1 MSNVHFKQNQ
11 QRSGSS
17 KVSESSRL
25 IHQYQ
30 VTSEIDS
37 RFDFNPVPANSPEK
51 VGWLS
56 NIHPILTNDIDTET
70 GEINSMNGVSGV
82 DLYWLDIEGGYYKTS
97 HFFKPYLFVLLN
109 ENINSLL
116 AENIDKVFNGCEQFL
131 KRDISGIQELKI
143 MDREDLKMDNHLTG
157 LQRKMI
163 KISFGSELE
172 MNQARFRLNRLIASN
187 VSNFGDNGHINS
199 TKPED
204 FIVDIREYDVPF
216 HTRVMIDI
224 DLRVGKWFTY
234 KNGTYTP
241 YNDRQTFPD
250 PVVLAFDIETA
261 KAPLKFPDAE
271 YDPIMMIS
279 YMIDGEGFLIT
290 NREIISKDI
299 DDFEYTP
306 KPELKG
312 DFTIFNEDDEKAMIL
327 RFFEHIQD
335 VKPTIIATYNG
346 DFFDWPYLDKR
357 ATINEVSMYEEI
369 GFRLDKQT
377 DTYNSSYCCHM
388 DCFAWV
394 NRDSYLPQGSRG
406 LKAVTRLKLGYD
418 PLELDPELMTP
429 YAYEQPQKLSE
440 YSVSDAVATYY
451 LYMKYVHPFIFSL
464 CTIIPLNPDETL
476 RKGTGTLCEMLLMVE
491 AYKGNIV
498 FPNKYKAPVEKFY
511 DGHLLLNETYSGG
524 KVLAVESGV
533 FRSDL
538 EYDFNIDPATI
549 QQFID
554 DIPQIIKFFVTEEC
568 SADFDKVTNL
578 DEVKDQITEKLNDL
592 INTPKRFEKPLIYH
606 IDVASMYPNIMITN
620 RLQPDSMKTEHD
632 CAKCDFNSIDKTC
645 DRRLEW
651 KWRGDYLPA
660 GQEDYGMIR
669 KQLQQETFSIPN
681 PDRYAKLKKIPG
693 TWDDLSHER
702 QVEEIKKRLTEFSV
716 KSYKK
721 NRIVKETVRES
732 IVCQRENPFY
742 ASTVREFRD
751 RRYHF
756 KGLAKKEFQNYRKIP
771 ADQKDLRDET
781 MKKHVLNDSL
791 QLAHKVILNSFYGY
805 VMRKGS
811 RWYSMEMGG
820 ITCYTGSKIITMAN
834 GVITKI
840 GRPLELDTD
849 GIWCIL
855 PSSFPEDYKIK
866 LENGKTLTMPFIGS
880 LMNERVYK
888 NFTNEQYHTADNQVT
903 SENSILFE
911 VDGPYKA
918 MILPSSQKEGEGIK
932 KRYAVFDENDKLVE
946 LKGFELKRRGELQL
960 VKNFQNDLFK
970 QFLKGETLEECY
982 KEVAK
987 VADRWLDIVFNKGS
1001 NLEDEDLIELICEN
1015 KSMAKPLLEYGDL
1028 KSTSI
1033 TTAKRLG
1040 EFLGEETVKDKGLQV
1055 KYIIA
1060 SKPAGSKTTERAVP
1074 VAIFS
1079 HEDPAI
1085 KERFLKKWLKDNALQ
1100 SLDPRDIIDW
1110 EYYKERLSATIKKI
1124 ITIPAA
1130 LQKVDNPVPRVE
1142 HPDWLNRQIA
1152 ARKYKQTTVTDF
1164 FNLSKKEADIEDIG
1178 NRSIALNDRKRK
1190 ISDTDIQENML
1201 TGEKQSDK
1209 EMFDIKKCPN
1219 PMTNYSEFLKFNK
1232 EMWIHQEKQRQ
1243 AKKTLFGKKINLKQK
1258 SLPFNSKQ
1266 TKTTSGLAENLNQW
1280 IVLDYKS
1287 DPKNRNVT
1295 TATICT
1301 GNKLNNIKIKTPK
1314 HFYFVSDN
1322 KHLTKEN
1329 LHDDDL
1335 FTLKLSEKI
1344 YADAVDNEYL
1354 YEVTT
1359 THEHFD
1365 NMIDDSKS
1373 FIHKYRLLETE
1384 LGSIDRLIMILGGAI
1399 RCKNLKI
1406 MNNGLRHGFEIE
1418 DLDSVESVSLQLS
1431 NNSKGITDVGYSLP
1445 GVDLININF
1454 SKTTLGYT
1462 TLSIMYEFTDE
1473 FGDLTKTLKVFVL
1486 KPSDTS
1492 NPLNSG
1498 VFKNKFA
1505 NEEFL
1510 ELEIIE
1516 QTASTRQFFNSVNK
1530 FLTEILADVTNNVL
1544 FMLNDNT
1551 LIDKLKPINGKY
1563 PIIITSMINKPVKV
1577 SLQNY
1582 TNKLANIVYKS
1593 NKHYIDHYKSLC
1605 DIAFLNK
1612 LPLTKLTDDVKIMD
1626 YMLGQKMLSQNFV
1639 LDWNNDRKRE
1649 REYVSN
1655 SSKMKSDEI
1664 LYPGVYSQV
1673 TVKIR
1678 VKNQLLNTI
1687 LTSNMLLNDVD
1698 LSTQDDIN
1706 SKVLQQLSM
1715 FRQMVKD
1722 IYNSEHNYTLL
1733 NLLEPWLYSTRS
1745 NLTTDSLL
1753 KIINQLVSKSRSVLK
1768 KQIAKDCRLLY
1779 FASEKEKSS
1788 DIDCMISIE
1797 NRFDIKNSI
1806 TFTNYI
1812 LSNLST
1818 ENPLL
1823 SFILPVPLK
1832 IYDLLILKNMD
1843 HYMGR
1848 HIKDKDG
1855 IPIQS
1860 QPIKNFKGISEDE
1873 MEYAIDFKW
1882 ISKSLL
1888 PEIYKKEFENWVL
1901 IIFDCLLKRKTENDN
1916 NVDGYVKMFAKE
1928 LFERIERLWHRQM
1941 EFIINP
1947 EMSSQYQINKLPGL
1961 SLKMGSNNTANGASR
1976 LKNVLND
1983 PLINMC
1989 NLLNE
1994 MITLNAEDLEAR
2006 KLRKAVLSIF
2016 EIKEFAL
2023 EGQPLNLSV
2032 FNIGELICNHC
2043 FQYQEI
2049 TNKTVI
2055 ENNKA
2060 NEIGSVCCTDC
2071 KKKFETEVIVNLL
2084 ISKAHVLIAE
2094 YNEQDLRC
2102 MKCGTIK
2109 EDLMSMHCE
2118 CSGFYKLADDENIH
2132 NKMKLLS
2139 DCGDFLNLNIKSVL
2153 ENMM

>member
-1 MSNVHFKQNQ
+1 MSNVHFKSNQ
-11 QRSGSS
+11 RNSGSS

-30 VTSEIDS
+30 VTSDLDS
-37 RFDFNPVPANSPEK
+37 KFEFNPVPTNSTEK

-56 NIHPILTNDIDTET
+56 NIHPILANDIDSET
-70 GEINSMNGVSGV
+70 GEMNSMNGVSGV
-82 DLYWLDIEGGYYKTS
+82 DLYWLDIEGGYYKTT

-116 AENIDKVFNGCEQFL
+116 AENVDKVFNGCEQFL
-131 KRDISGIQELKI
+131 KREISGIQDLKI
-143 MDREDLKMDNHLTG
+143 MDREDLKMDNHLIG

-163 KISFGSELE
+163 KISFNSELE

-187 VSNFGDNGHINS
+187 IANYGENGHINS
-199 TKPED
+199 TLPED
-204 FIVDIREYDVPF
+204 FITDIREYDVPF

-312 DFTIFNEDDEKAMIL
+312 DFTIFNEEDEKAMIL

-369 GFRLDKQT
+369 GFRLDKQS
-377 DTYNSSYCCHM
+377 DTYTSSYCCHM

-538 EYDFNIDPATI
+538 MYDFNIDPTTV
-549 QQFID
+549 QQFIN
-554 DIPQIIKFFVTEEC
+554 DIPDIIKFFVTQEC
-568 SADFDKVTNL
+568 NTDFDQVTNL
-578 DEVKDQITEKLNDL
+578 DEVKEQITVKLNDL
-592 INTPKRFEKPLIYH
+592 IENPKRFEKPLIYH

-702 QVEEIKKRLTEFSV
+702 QVEEIKKRLTEYSV

-756 KGLAKKEFQNYRKIP
+756 KGLAKKEFQNYKKIP

-781 MKKHVLNDSL
+781 LKKHVLNDSL

-866 LENGKTLTMPFIGS
+866 LENGKSLTMPFIGS

-888 NFTNEQYHTADNQVT
+888 NFTNDQYHTADNRVT

-970 QFLKGETLEECY
+970 QFLKGDTLEECY

-1060 SKPAGSKTTERAVP
+1060 NKPAGSKTTERAIP

-1079 HEDPAI
+1079 HEDPVL
-1085 KERFLKKWLKDNALQ
+1085 KERFLKKWLKDNNLQ

-1110 EYYKERLSATIKKI
+1110 EYYKERLSATIQKI

-1130 LQKVDNPVPRVE
+1130 LQKVDNPVPRVD

-1164 FNLSKKEADIEDIG
+1164 FNTFKKNDDIEDIT
-1178 NRSIALNDRKRK
+1178 NRNSALSDRKRK
-1190 ISDTDIQENML
+1190 ISDSDIEQNML
-1201 TGEKQSDK
+1201 TGSK
-1209 EMFDIKKCPN
+1209 EIESELFDIKKCPN
-1219 PMTNYSEFLKFNK
+1219 PMTNYSEFLQYNK
-1232 EMWIHQEKQRQ
+1232 KMWIYQEKQRQ
-1243 AKKTLFGKKINLKQK
+1243 AKKTLFGKKMHLKQK
-1258 SLPFNSKQ
+1258 ALPFRSKQ
-1266 TKTTSGLAENLNQW
+1266 AKITSGLADNMNQW
-1280 IVLDYKS
+1280 IVLGYKP
-1287 DPKNRNVT
+1287 DPKDRNVT
-1295 TATICT
+1295 IATICA
-1301 GNKLNNIKIKTPK
+1301 GDKLNNIKIKTPK
-1314 HFYFVSDN
+1314 HFYFISDN
-1322 KHLTKEN
+1322 KNLTKESLNDDN
-1329 LHDDDL
+1329 LL
-1335 FTLKLSEKI
+1335 TLKLCEKI
-1344 YADAVDNEYL
+1344 YPDGLDNEYL
-1354 YEVTT
+1354 YEVET

-1365 NMIDDSKS
+1365 HLMDQSKS
-1373 FIHKYRLLETE
+1373 FVHKYVLLEHRLNTV
-1384 LGSIDRLIMILGGAI
+1384 DRLIMVLGGAI

-1406 MNNGLRHGFEIE
+1406 MNNGLRHGFAIE
-1418 DLDSVESVSLQLS
+1418 DLDSVDSVSQQLS
-1431 NNSKGITDVGYSLP
+1431 NTSKGITEVGFPLP
-1445 GVDLININF
+1445 NLDIINIIF
-1454 SKTTLGYT
+1454 SKTTLGYSI
-1462 TLSIMYEFTDE
+1462 LSVMFQYFDE
-1473 FGDLTKTLKVFVL
+1473 FGELKKSLKLFAL
-1486 KPSDTS
+1486 KPSEGS
-1492 NPLNSG
+1492 NALNSS
-1498 VFKNKFA
+1498 VFKSKFA
-1505 NEEFL
+1505 DDNQLEF
-1510 ELEIIE
+1510 EIAE
-1516 QTASTRQFFNSVNK
+1516 QTHSSKQLFNAVNK
-1530 FLTEILADVTNNVL
+1530 YLSEILADFSSNSI
-1544 FMLNDNT
+1544 FMINDGSI
-1551 LIDKLKPINGKY
+1551 LKKLKPIYGKY
-1563 PIIITSMINKPVKV
+1563 PVIKTSRINKSVKV

-1582 TNKLANIVYKS
+1582 SNKLANIVYKA
-1593 NKHYIDHYKSLC
+1593 NQNYINQYKALC
-1605 DIAFLNK
+1605 DVSFLNK
-1612 LPLTKLTDDVKIMD
+1612 LPITELNDDVKIMD
-1626 YMLGQKMLSQNFV
+1626 YILGQRLLSQNFV
-1639 LDWNNDRKRE
+1639 LDWDNDRKRE
-1649 REYVSN
+1649 HEYVSH
-1655 SSKMKSDEI
+1655 SSKLKHDEI
-1664 LYPGVYSQV
+1664 FYPGIYSQV
-1673 TVKIR
+1673 TVKITI
-1678 VKNQLLNTI
+1678 KNQLLNAI
-1687 LTSNMLLNDVD
+1687 LTSNMLLNDID
-1698 LSTQDDIN
+1698 LSTQGDIN
-1706 SKVLQQLSM
+1706 HKVLQQLSL

-1733 NLLEPWLYSTRS
+1733 NLLEPWLYSIRS
-1745 NLTTDSLL
+1745 SLTTDSLL
-1753 KIINQLVSKSRSVLK
+1753 KIINQLLIKSKNVLK

-1779 FASEKEKSS
+1779 FSSEKEKSS

-1812 LSNLST
+1812 LTNLSA

-1823 SFILPVPLK
+1823 SFILPVPLR
-1832 IYDLLILKNMD
+1832 IYDLLIFKDMD
-1843 HYMGR
+1843 HYMG
-1848 HIKDKDG
+1848 HYIKDKDG
-1855 IPIQS
+1855 VPIQS
-1860 QPIKNFKGISEDE
+1860 QAVKNFKGITDEE

-1882 ISKSLL
+1882 VSKTIL
-1888 PEIYKKEFENWVL
+1888 PDIYTKEFESWAL
-1901 IIFDCLLKRKTENDN
+1901 IILDCLLKRKQENN
-1916 NVDGYVKMFAKE
+1916 NKIDGYIKMFAKE
-1928 LFERIERLWHRQM
+1928 MFERVERLWHRQM
-1941 EFIINP
+1941 ESILNP
-1947 EMSSQYQINKLPGL
+1947 EISSQYEINNLPGL
-1961 SLKMGSNNTANGASR
+1961 SLKSGVSNSTNK
-1976 LKNVLND
+1976 LKSVMND
-1983 PLINMC
+1983 PLISMC

-1994 MITLNAEDLEAR
+1994 MITLNSEDMEAR
-2006 KLRKAVLSIF
+2006 KLRKAILSIF
-2016 EIKEFAL
+2016 EIKEFAV
-2023 EGQPLNLSV
+2023 EGQPFNLSV
-2032 FNIGELICNHC
+2032 FSIGELICSHC
-2043 FQYQEI
+2043 FHYQEI
-2049 TNKTVI
+2049 TNKTII
-2055 ENNKA
+2055 ENRSDS
-2060 NEIGSVCCTDC
+2060 EVGSVCCSDC
-2071 KKKFETEVIVNLL
+2071 KKKFETEVVVNLL
-2084 ISKAHVLIAE
+2084 ISKGHSLIAE

-2102 MKCGTIK
+2102 MKCGSIK

-2118 CSGFYKLADDENIH
+2118 CSGFYKLAGDDSLH
-2132 NKMKLLS
+2132 SSMKLLS
-2139 DCGDFLNLNIKSVL
+2139 DCGDVLNLNIKGVL
-2153 ENMM
+2153 ESML

>member
-1 MSNVHFKQNQ
+1 MSNVHFKSNQ
-11 QRSGSS
+11 RNSGSS

-30 VTSEIDS
+30 VTSELDS
-37 RFDFNPVPANSPEK
+37 KFDFNPVPTNSTEK

-56 NIHPILTNDIDTET
+56 NIHPILANDIDPET
-70 GEINSMNGVSGV
+70 GEMNSLNGVSGV
-82 DLYWLDIEGGYYKTS
+82 DLYWLDIEGGYYKTT

-116 AENIDKVFNGCEQFL
+116 AENVDKVFNGCEQFL
-131 KRDISGIQELKI
+131 KKEISGIVDLKI
-143 MDREDLKMDNHLTG
+143 MDREDLKMDNHLIG
-157 LQRKMI
+157 LKRKMI
-163 KISFGSELE
+163 KISFNSELE

-187 VSNFGDNGHINS
+187 IANYGENGHINS
-199 TKPED
+199 TLPED
-204 FIVDIREYDVPF
+204 FITDIREYDVPF

-312 DFTIFNEDDEKAMIL
+312 DFTIFNEEDEKSMIL

-357 ATINEVSMYEEI
+357 ATINEISMYEEI
-369 GFRLDKQT
+369 GFRLDKQS

-538 EYDFNIDPATI
+538 KYDFNIDPATV
-549 QQFID
+549 QQFIH
-554 DIPQIIKFFVTEEC
+554 DIPDIINFFVTQEC
-568 SADFDKVTNL
+568 SADFEQVTNL
-578 DEVKDQITEKLNDL
+578 NEVKEQITAKLNDL
-592 INTPKRFEKPLIYH
+592 IQNPKRFEKPLIYH

-702 QVEEIKKRLTEFSV
+702 QVEEIKKRLTEYSV

-756 KGLAKKEFQNYRKIP
+756 KGLAKKEFQNFKKIP
-771 ADQKDLRDET
+771 AEQKELRDET
-781 MKKHVLNDSL
+781 LKKHVLNDSL

-866 LENGKTLTMPFIGS
+866 LDNGKTLTMPFIGS

-888 NFTNEQYHTADNQVT
+888 NFTNNQYHTPDNRVT

-970 QFLKGETLEECY
+970 QFLKGDTLEDCY

-1015 KSMAKPLLEYGDL
+1015 KSMAKPLMEYGDL

-1060 SKPAGSKTTERAVP
+1060 NKPAGSKTTERAIP

-1079 HEDPAI
+1079 HEDPVI
-1085 KERFLKKWLKDNALQ
+1085 KERFLKRWLKDNNLQ

-1110 EYYKERLSATIKKI
+1110 EYYKERLSATIQKI

-1130 LQKVDNPVPRVE
+1130 LQKVDNPVPRVD

-1164 FNLSKKEADIEDIG
+1164 FNTFKKNDDIEDISTR
-1178 NRSIALNDRKRK
+1178 NSALSDRKRK
-1190 ISDTDIQENML
+1190 ISDTDIEQNVLTSSKDVENEL
-1201 TGEKQSDK
+1201 
-1209 EMFDIKKCPN
+1209 FDLKKCPN

-1232 EMWIHQEKQRQ
+1232 KMWIFQEKQRQ
-1243 AKKTLFGKKINLKQK
+1243 AKKTLFGKKMHLKQK
-1258 SLPFNSKQ
+1258 ALPFRSKQ
-1266 TKTTSGLAENLNQW
+1266 AKITSGLADNLNQW
-1280 IVLDYKS
+1280 IVLGYKP
-1287 DPKNRNVT
+1287 DPKDRNVT
-1295 TATICT
+1295 IATICA
-1301 GNKLNNIKIKTPK
+1301 GDKLNNIRIKTPK
-1314 HFYFVSDN
+1314 HFYFLSDN
-1322 KHLTKEN
+1322 KNLTRESLNDDN
-1329 LHDDDL
+1329 L
-1335 FTLKLSEKI
+1335 LKLKLCEKI
-1344 YADAVDNEYL
+1344 YPDGHDNEYL
-1354 YEVTT
+1354 YEVET
-1359 THEHFD
+1359 THEYFD
-1365 NMIDDSKS
+1365 QLIDQSRS
-1373 FIHKYRLLETE
+1373 FVHKYRLLEDKLNTV
-1384 LGSIDRLIMILGGAI
+1384 DRLIMVLGGAI

-1406 MNNGLRHGFEIE
+1406 MNNGLRHGFSIE
-1418 DLDSVESVSLQLS
+1418 DLDSVDSVSQQLS
-1431 NNSKGITDVGYSLP
+1431 SNSRGITEVGYPLP
-1445 GVDLININF
+1445 NLDIVNINF
-1454 SKTTLGYT
+1454 SKTTLGYS
-1462 TLSIMYEFTDE
+1462 TLSVMFQIIDE
-1473 FGDLTKTLKVFVL
+1473 FGELKNSLKIFAL
-1486 KPSDTS
+1486 KPSEGS
-1492 NPLNSG
+1492 NALNSS

-1505 NEEFL
+1505 NDEQLEF
-1510 ELEIIE
+1510 EISE
-1516 QTASTRQFFNSVNK
+1516 QTHSSKHLFNSVNK
-1530 FLTEILADVTNNVL
+1530 YLAEVLADFTSNAI
-1544 FMLNDNT
+1544 FMVNDESLLN
-1551 LIDKLKPINGKY
+1551 KLKPIHGKY
-1563 PIIITSMINKPVKV
+1563 PVIKTSRVNKLVKV

-1582 TNKLANIVYKS
+1582 SNKLANIVYKS
-1593 NKHYIDHYKSLC
+1593 NQTYINQYKALC
-1605 DIAFLNK
+1605 DVSFLNK
-1612 LPLTKLTDDVKIMD
+1612 LPITELNDDVKIMD
-1626 YMLGQKMLSQNFV
+1626 YILGQRLLAQNYV
-1639 LDWNNDRKRE
+1639 LDWDNDRKRE
-1649 REYVSN
+1649 HEYISH
-1655 SSKMKSDEI
+1655 SSKLKNDEI
-1664 LYPGVYSQV
+1664 LYPGIYSQV
-1673 TVKIR
+1673 TVKITI
-1678 VKNQLLNTI
+1678 KNQLLNAI
-1687 LTSNMLLNDVD
+1687 LTSNMLLNDID
-1698 LSTQDDIN
+1698 LSTQGDIN
-1706 SKVLQQLSM
+1706 HKVLQQLSL

-1733 NLLEPWLYSTRS
+1733 NLLEPWLYSIRS
-1745 NLTTDSLL
+1745 SLTTDSLL
-1753 KIINQLVSKSRSVLK
+1753 KIINQVLIKSKNVLK
-1768 KQIAKDCRLLY
+1768 KQIAKNCRLVY
-1779 FASEKEKSS
+1779 FSSEKEKSS
-1788 DIDCMISIE
+1788 DIECMISIE

-1812 LSNLST
+1812 LTNLSA

-1823 SFILPVPLK
+1823 SFILPVPLR
-1832 IYDLLILKNMD
+1832 IYDLLIFKNMD
-1843 HYMGR
+1843 HYMG
-1848 HIKDKDG
+1848 HYIKDKDG
-1855 IPIQS
+1855 VPIQS
-1860 QPIKNFKGISEDE
+1860 QALKNFKGITDE
-1873 MEYAIDFKW
+1873 KMEYAIDFKW
-1882 ISKSLL
+1882 VSKALL
-1888 PEIYKKEFENWVL
+1888 PEIYTKEFESWAL
-1901 IIFDCLLKRKTENDN
+1901 IILDCLLKRKQENHN
-1916 NVDGYVKMFAKE
+1916 KIDGYIKMFAKE
-1928 LFERIERLWHRQM
+1928 LFERVERLWHRQM
-1941 EFIINP
+1941 ESILNP
-1947 EMSSQYQINKLPGL
+1947 EISSQYEINNLPGISLKSGVSNNVNKLK
-1961 SLKMGSNNTANGASR
+1961 SVM
-1976 LKNVLND
+1976 ND
-1983 PLINMC
+1983 PLISMC

-1994 MITLNAEDLEAR
+1994 MITLNSEDMEAR
-2006 KLRKAVLSIF
+2006 KLRKAILSIF
-2016 EIKEFAL
+2016 EIKEFAV
-2023 EGQPLNLSV
+2023 EGQPFDLAV
-2032 FNIGELICNHC
+2032 FNIGEVICSHC
-2043 FQYQEI
+2043 FHYQEI
-2049 TNKTVI
+2049 TNKTII
-2055 ENNKA
+2055 ENKND
-2060 NEIGSVCCTDC
+2060 NEIGSISCGDC
-2071 KKKFETEVIVNLL
+2071 KKKFDTEVVVNLL
-2084 ISKAHVLIAE
+2084 ISKAHLLIAE

-2102 MKCGTIK
+2102 IKCGSIK

-2118 CSGFYKLADDENIH
+2118 CSGFYKLAGDETLH
-2132 NKMKLLS
+2132 SKMKLLS
-2139 DCGDFLNLNIKSVL
+2139 DCGDVLNLNIKGVL
-2153 ENMM
+2153 ESML